1 STASGTPLPAGISD
15 TGQATISDLNRGTP
29 DSPSAGSDVPVLTVG
44 DAGTVAEGQPARFD
58 IALSKP
64 VDAATTLT
72 FTLRHG
78 STDADDIGT
87 PTVTIA
93 GQSVAVTVNADGSYS
108 VPVAAGTTGGIVV
121 SVPTVDDAVF
131 EGNETFALEGT
142 LSGSTASGTPL
153 PAGISDTGQ
162 ATISDLN
169 RGTPDSPSAGSD
181 VPVLTVG

>member
-1 STASGTPLPAGISD
+1 
-15 TGQATISDLNRGTP
+15 GQATISDLNRGTP
-29 DSPSAGSDVPVLTVG
+29 DSPSAGSDVPALTVG

-93 GQSVAVTVNADGSYS
+93 GQPVPVTDHGDGSYS

-121 SVPTVDDAVF
+121 SVPTVDDAV
-131 EGNETFALEGT
+131 
-142 LSGSTASGTPL
+142 
-153 PAGISDTGQ
+153 
-162 ATISDLN
+162 
-169 RGTPDSPSAGSD
+169 
-181 VPVLTVG
+181 